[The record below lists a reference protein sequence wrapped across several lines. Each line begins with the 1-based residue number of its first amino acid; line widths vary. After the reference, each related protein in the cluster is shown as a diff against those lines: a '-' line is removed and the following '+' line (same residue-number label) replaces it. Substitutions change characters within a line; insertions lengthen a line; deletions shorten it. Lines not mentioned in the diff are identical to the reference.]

1 MPVPARAMTF
11 TPVDRIFSRMGA
23 GDRIIQ
29 GESTFAVEMRE
40 LSTAL
45 RGATRHSLLLID
57 ELGRGTAVREGMRHN
72 VRTGTRYLNVCTRRP
87 DYRRTDYALH
97 DRRVATATAAYDLC
111 YALPFDC
118 RQNDTWADG
127 CAVHGGNAHGERR

>member
-1 MPVPARAMTF
+1 MPVPARTMTF
-11 TPVDRIFSRMGA
+11 TPVDRVFSRMGA

-57 ELGRGTAVREGMRHN
+57 ELGRGTAVREGMCHN
-72 VRTGTRYLNVCTRRP
+72 THASNC
-87 DYRRTDYALH
+87 
-97 DRRVATATAAYDLC
+97 
-111 YALPFDC
+111 
-118 RQNDTWADG
+118 
-127 CAVHGGNAHGERR
+127 